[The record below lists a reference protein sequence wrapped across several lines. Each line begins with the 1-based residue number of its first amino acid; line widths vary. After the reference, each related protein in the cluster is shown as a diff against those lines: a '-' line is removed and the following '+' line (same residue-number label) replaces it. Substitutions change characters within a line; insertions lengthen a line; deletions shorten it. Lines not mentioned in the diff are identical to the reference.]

1 MNKTALNR
9 GLAVAALGFV
19 VLMISALTACT
30 TPEPVSVEE
39 RAQQRWDHVVARE
52 FEQAYEF
59 FSPGYRETTPLHEY
73 MIDVLTRPV
82 RWVNAE
88 VIGASC
94 LEDVCRLSVE
104 VTVQP
109 VIGPGHFRQQRP
121 TQTIEERWVRIDGV
135 WWYVANR
142 R

>member
-1 MNKTALNR
+1 MKKPTPLR
-9 GLAVAALGFV
+9 KWGVAAASLLAL
-19 VLMISALTACT
+19 VLLNLTACS
-30 TPEPVSVEE
+30 TPEPLSVEE

-73 MIDVLTRPV
+73 MIDALSRPV
-82 RWVNAE
+82 RWLNAE

-104 VTVQP
+104 VTYQP
-109 VIGPGHFRQQRP
+109 AVGPGPLRQLRP
-121 TQTIEERWVRIDGV
+121 TRTIEERWIRIDGV
-135 WWYVANR
+135 WWYTVNR
-142 R
+142 G